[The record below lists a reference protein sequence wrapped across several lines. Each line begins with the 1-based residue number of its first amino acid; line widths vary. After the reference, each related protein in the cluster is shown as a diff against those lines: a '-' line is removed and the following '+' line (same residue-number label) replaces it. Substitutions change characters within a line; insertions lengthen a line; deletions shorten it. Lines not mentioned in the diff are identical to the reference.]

1 MFMAFFHHGSWD
13 LESFLYMTM
22 MSAWETISLSF
33 QLTEFEYVFLFSGDV
48 LLANSKELMQ
58 VMDRGG

>member
-1 MFMAFFHHGSWD
+1 
-13 LESFLYMTM
+13 MTM

-58 VMDRGG
+58 VMDRGGLPFTIWHLLKA